1 MAWRADRVPPR
12 GPAPRMPEIVEVF
25 PPSIGELERRIS
37 LRPRNGGARAV
48 TRVPEGTQ
56 PRDSRSRMGSGPRE
70 ADAGPIGAVGCA
82 GRGAPAAPRPGD
94 SCRPRRGTHGAP
106 GTARMLDLERCPR
119 LGSTTESTSSRGV
132 ATRST
137 AGRCTR
143 CRSAARCSRRRSGR
157 RSGHGCAGLPT
168 ARNRSTIR
176 RPVWPNRFL
185 YCSSLKDI
193 FANEAVPGL
202 DGTSTDPSS
211 SRAREFEMPR
221 APAASTRPRAG
232 FERAEVSRAS
242 GPRQRRS
249 EVAQVGNDA
258 TDAPAPRLEGLRAN
272 RAVLTIKQ

>member
-1 MAWRADRVPPR
+1 MRWSRRSGGTSPRRFLSPPPWDAWRPGH
-12 GPAPRMPEIVEVF
+12 GP
-25 PPSIGELERRIS
+25 
-37 LRPRNGGARAV
+37 
-48 TRVPEGTQ
+48 
-56 PRDSRSRMGSGPRE
+56 
-70 ADAGPIGAVGCA
+70 DAGPRALLPAGIDHGIDFLPGA
-82 GRGAPAAPRPGD
+82 
-94 SCRPRRGTHGAP
+94 
-106 GTARMLDLERCPR
+106 
-119 LGSTTESTSSRGV
+119 

-176 RPVWPNRFL
+176 RPVWPNSFL

-193 FANEAVPGL
+193 FSDEAVPGL

-221 APAASTRPRAG
+221 APAASTRPPAG